1 MAIIVEAT
9 VATAP
14 HFPAAITGGPEAQ
27 ACMTAALFTFLP
39 FYFFTFQTAFP
50 PYYILRA
57 REGEG
62 AWVAGA
68 TAISERKIGRII
80 FLSCACAG
88 RGGKNLVFWHQ
99 NPHIYPLFGKKYSF
113 LLKKPQYL

>member
-27 ACMTAALFTFLP
+27 ACMTAALFTLLP

-88 RGGKNLVFWHQ
+88 RGG
-99 NPHIYPLFGKKYSF
+99 
-113 LLKKPQYL
+113 